1 MKNDFKK
8 TVRLIGFHASVLLK
22 GFARMIYGATMGA
35 MIAAAVY
42 GFIMIPYEGGYIAV
56 CEFLAS
62 TCVMCIA
69 LGGIYLMG
77 GSTKKGA
84 TK

>member
-8 TVRLIGFHASVLLK
+8 TVRLIGLHAGVLLK
-22 GFARMIYGATMGA
+22 GFAKMIYGMVMGA
-35 MIAAAVY
+35 MIAAGIY
-42 GFIMIPYEGGYIAV
+42 GFVMIPYESGYIAV
-56 CEFLAS
+56 CEFLAA

-69 LGGIYLMG
+69 LGGVYLMG